1 MPSPPARRCPP
12 LRRLLAAFALTLM
25 LSACSD
31 TPDVQPLAY
40 DVALRDSVSLASMN
54 QILYKITA
62 ETDAVPG
69 EDVLRETALSVRDAA
84 GSGDWDEVDVM
95 VYLPGMDVQ
104 GEPYATVF
112 VGEDGVR
119 EFVLNPDAL
128 AGTRWDE
135 AAAPDSLQ

>member
-1 MPSPPARRCPP
+1 MPSPPARRPP
-12 LRRLLAAFALTLM
+12 PRLLLAVLASALILG
-25 LSACSD
+25 ACSD

-40 DVALRDSVSLASMN
+40 DVAVRDSISLASMN
-54 QILYKITA
+54 QILYKIAA
-62 ETDAVPG
+62 EADAVPG
-69 EDVLRETALSVRDAA
+69 EDVLRETALSVWDAA

-128 AGTRWDE
+128 AGTPWDST
-135 AAAPDSLQ
+135 AAPDSLR